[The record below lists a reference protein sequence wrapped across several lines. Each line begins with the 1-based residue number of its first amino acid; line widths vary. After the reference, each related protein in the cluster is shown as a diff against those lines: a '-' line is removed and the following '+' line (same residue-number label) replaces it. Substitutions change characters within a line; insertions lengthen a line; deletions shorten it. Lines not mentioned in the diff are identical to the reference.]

1 MRFAYGFGVDRSD
14 YVQDLI
20 MLGVRWSY
28 NNSVMEWFEFYLL
41 GFRFYFAFDD
51 QENVMTINI
60 YGNIGLALVKAG
72 IAADD
77 CTQSFKEFAAEYNG
91 IKQRY
96 HPLVWFFM
104 NLFAR

>member
-1 MRFAYGFGVDRSD
+1 
-14 YVQDLI
+14 
-20 MLGVRWSY
+20 
-28 NNSVMEWFEFYLL
+28 
-41 GFRFYFAFDD
+41 
-51 QENVMTINI
+51 MTINI